1 MVGKYDKKGGEVK
14 IKVNLIYLNFLN
26 LKKIID
32 EVRGKDVYII

>member
-1 MVGKYDKKGGEVK
+1 VVGKYDKKGGEVK